1 SERHDPRDR
10 EAWRGRHHRPARDRP
25 GRSGAG
31 RQRHPGGHSAP
42 SAPADAR
49 AAPPPALAAPAGAG
63 RAGGDRAGR
72 RRHRGL
78 PLVVRQRPLRE
89 HRQRAGERL
98 PGPGGGAASR
108 AGGGRGVRRR
118 GAGGSERGGRHA
130 VRADLARHHRRRGAA
145 GGVPRDGRRA
155 HRRARAGLRHRGGA
169 LRQPRRHRPG
179 RPDAADGGGPAQA
192 VDQRQHRGDP
202 DPLGAAGPA
211 GGHPLRHPER
221 GPPRPRGGGP
231 AGERGDLQP
240 AADAERLRQLHQGDP
255 ARPGEDPARPARS
268 ARDDRH
274 LGRGQ
279 DSRRELMHGLD
290 YKWRVLIVIAIGTF
304 MVVLDTTIVN
314 IALPRIITLF
324 GSSVDQAQLVLTGY
338 MLALAVIM
346 PTTAFLSQMIGTKRL
361 YVTTLALFTLG
372 SMLCGAAWSVPSLVV
387 SRVIQGLGGGMIQP
401 LGMAMLFRVAPP
413 HERGRLMGIYALPV
427 MVAPIA
433 GPTLGGYLVEYVDWR
448 WVFYLNVPF
457 GALGVLMGLLL
468 LHETPTRRDVPF
480 DIPGFLLAAT
490 CFSAALLGATDAP
503 DYGWGDARVIWKLAL
518 SALALPLFIVW

>member
-1 SERHDPRDR
+1 
-10 EAWRGRHHRPARDRP
+10 
-25 GRSGAG
+25 
-31 RQRHPGGHSAP
+31 
-42 SAPADAR
+42 
-49 AAPPPALAAPAGAG
+49 
-63 RAGGDRAGR
+63 
-72 RRHRGL
+72 
-78 PLVVRQRPLRE
+78 
-89 HRQRAGERL
+89 
-98 PGPGGGAASR
+98 
-108 AGGGRGVRRR
+108 
-118 GAGGSERGGRHA
+118 
-130 VRADLARHHRRRGAA
+130 
-145 GGVPRDGRRA
+145 
-155 HRRARAGLRHRGGA
+155 
-169 LRQPRRHRPG
+169 
-179 RPDAADGGGPAQA
+179 
-192 VDQRQHRGDP
+192 
-202 DPLGAAGPA
+202 
-211 GGHPLRHPER
+211 
-221 GPPRPRGGGP
+221 
-231 AGERGDLQP
+231 
-240 AADAERLRQLHQGDP
+240 
-255 ARPGEDPARPARS
+255 
-268 ARDDRH
+268 
-274 LGRGQ
+274 
-279 DSRRELMHGLD
+279 MHGLD

-314 IALPRIITLF
+314 IALPRIITIF

-468 LHETPTRRDVPF
+468 LHETPTRRGVPF

-503 DYGWGDARVIWKLAL
+503 DYGWGDVRVVWKLAL
-518 SALALPLFIVW
+518 SALALPLFIVWELRTRHPLLNLRLFRIPAFSICAVVNAVTMTALYGALFLLPLFLQNLRGLGAMETGLLLFPQAVASAVSVSLGGRLYDSVGPRPLVIGGLLVLGFSTWLLAGLDLSTPDSSVRLVLILRGASMGFALMPAMTAWLAAAPMVEMQAASALNNVMRQLYSAFATAAFATVLKSRATFHYVSLSSFMTPDSPAVARILGQAQHFATVQGISLEQARTVILAGLAQRVQMAATVRAFDDCFLLAAAACVLGVLPAILLRRQVSARGGHGPVEA